1 MVMAVLPPPVGPVPG
16 VTLEM
21 VGARYENPL
30 FAVKEKLWPDTVIDT
45 AKPVPMP

>member
-16 VTLEM
+16 TTLEM

-30 FAVKEKLWPDTVIDT
+30 FKEKDWPDTVMDT
-45 AKPVPMP
+45 ANPVPIP